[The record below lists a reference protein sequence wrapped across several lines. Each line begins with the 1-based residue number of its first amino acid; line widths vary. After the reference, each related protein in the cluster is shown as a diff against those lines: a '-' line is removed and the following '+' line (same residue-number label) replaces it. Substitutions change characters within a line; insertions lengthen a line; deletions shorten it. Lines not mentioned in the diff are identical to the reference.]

1 VLSQSVLETGVI
13 ESWQGCF
20 MLLSLPKFPLSY
32 LFSLE
37 NPLKGYEVV
46 TQLMLEGADYSP
58 ERLMPIVK

>member
-37 NPLKGYEVV
+37 NPLKGYPS
-46 TQLMLEGADYSP
+46 TATTLNSRQLTPQISGG
-58 ERLMPIVK
+58 

>member
-37 NPLKGYEVV
+37 NPLKGYIPPRISK
-46 TQLMLEGADYSP
+46 TPL
-58 ERLMPIVK
+58 I